1 MIVKEAHSYPIAT
14 SHKSL
19 TVGLVLPALVFLG
32 SYLVLFLGMIRHPG
46 TFDEGIILTGAMRVG
61 AKQIP
66 HRDFYVLYGPAQFYI
81 LASLFKVF
89 GKSILVE
96 RLFDLFGKALVVTTV
111 YAIAAAFCRRSIA
124 ALAATIT
131 LLWLFGLN
139 QWPGSAAFAVSLLS
153 LISSA
158 LLLPVFEGKA
168 SSGRVLATGAVAGMA
183 ALFRYDTGVALLGV
197 HVCVMAVA
205 VYWQCQG
212 LAKRVRTLASI
223 LGPYILGFAVMT
235 VPPVFYYLIVA
246 PLRFLV
252 HDMFGYPSKYYYR
265 GRNLPFP
272 GIDIHSVE
280 NLGIYLPLVIAAVS
294 IYVAVAGLLR
304 TQRKDHSTLQNAL
317 GPANWYGLLVT
328 YGFLTAALYFKGYV
342 RVTLFQMYLAIIPS
356 VLLLAVLLEHRLT
369 FPRVARI
376 GLLCLTTLSFLA
388 PASLAFHEAKGL
400 YLTHSNVPE
409 YLLSAI
415 RRDAPPEQ
423 AAWCSNA
430 NPVTIGFCFLPDED
444 RIRTI
449 DFITNHTRPNQPI
462 YVGLIEHQKI
472 FAADNILYFATLR
485 LPATKWSELDPDLES
500 RYDVQAQM
508 VQELEANAAPYI
520 VLDSEFEGIN
530 EPNDSSK
537 RSGVTLLD
545 DYIRSKYEQVEGYGI
560 MSIWKRRNNRPVMP
574 S

>member
-1 MIVKEAHSYPIAT
+1 MTVNAARNHPIAT
-14 SHKSL
+14 SHKILL
-19 TVGLVLPALVFLG
+19 TVGVVLPALVFLG
-32 SYLVLFLGMIRHPG
+32 SYLILFLGMTRHPG

-96 RLFDLFGKALVVTTV
+96 RLFDLFGKALIVTTV
-111 YAIAAAFCRRSIA
+111 YAIASAFCRRSIA
-124 ALAATIT
+124 ALAATIA
-131 LLWLFGLN
+131 LLWTFGLN
-139 QWPGSAAFAVSLLS
+139 QWPGSATTPVSLLS

-158 LLLPVFEGKA
+158 LLLPVFERRA
-168 SSGRVLATGAVAGMA
+168 SSVRMFATGAVAGMA

-197 HVCVMAVA
+197 HACVIAVA
-205 VYWQCQG
+205 IYWRCQG
-212 LAKRVRTLASI
+212 LGKRVRALASL
-223 LGPYILGFAVMT
+223 LGPYILGFALMII
-235 VPPVFYYLIVA
+235 PPLVYYLTVA

-272 GIDIHSVE
+272 EIDIHSVE

-294 IYVAVAGLLR
+294 IYVAVSRRAYR
-304 TQRKDHSTLQNAL
+304 KNHATTQGAP
-317 GPANWYGLLVT
+317 GAANWYGLLVT
-328 YGFLTAALYFKGYV
+328 YGFLTAALYLKGYV

-356 VLLLAVLLEHRLT
+356 VLLLAVLLENRMT

-376 GLLCLTTLSFLA
+376 GFLCLTVLSFVA
-388 PASLAFHEAKGL
+388 PASLAFHQAKEL
-400 YLTHSNVPE
+400 YLTHSSVPE
-409 YLLSAI
+409 YMLSAI
-415 RRDAPPEQ
+415 RRNTPPQQ
-423 AAWCSNA
+423 AAWCSKV
-430 NPVTIGFCFLPDED
+430 NPATTGFCFLPDED

-449 DFITNHTRPNQPI
+449 EFITHHTGPDQPI

-508 VQELEANAAPYI
+508 VQELETNAAPYI
-520 VLDSEFEGIN
+520 VLDSEFEEID

-545 DYIRSKYEQVEGYGI
+545 DYIRSKYEQVEGYGV
-560 MSIWKRRNNRPVMP
+560 MSIWKRRMNRPVVP

>member
-1 MIVKEAHSYPIAT
+1 MTVKEAHKYPTAT
-14 SHKSL
+14 NHKIL
-19 TVGLVLPALVFLG
+19 TVGAVLPALVFLV

-46 TFDEGIILTGAMRVG
+46 TFDEGIILTGTMRVG

-96 RLFDLFGKALVVTTV
+96 RLFDLFGKASVVTTV
-111 YAIAAAFCRRSIA
+111 YAIASVFCRRSIA

-131 LLWLFGLN
+131 LLWIFGLN
-139 QWPGSAAFAVSLLS
+139 QWPGSATTAVSLLS

-158 LLLPVFEGKA
+158 LLLPVFEKKA
-168 SSGRVLATGAVAGMA
+168 SSGRMIAIGALAGMA
-183 ALFRYDTGVALLGV
+183 ALFRYDTGVGLLGV
-197 HVCVMAVA
+197 HVCVIAVA
-205 VYWQCQG
+205 ICWQCQG
-212 LAKRVRTLASI
+212 LVKRVRASASI
-223 LGPYILGFAVMT
+223 VGPHILGFTLMT
-235 VPPVFYYLIVA
+235 VPPLVYYLTVA
-246 PLRFLV
+246 PLRYLL
-252 HDMFGYPSKYYYR
+252 HDMFDYPRKYYYR

-272 GIDIHSVE
+272 GINIHSVE

-294 IYVAVAGLLR
+294 IYVAVSGLVR
-304 TQRKDHSTLQNAL
+304 MSRKDHAPTQGSL

-328 YGFLTAALYFKGYV
+328 FGFLTAALYLKGYV

-356 VLLLAVLLEHRLT
+356 VLLLAVLLEHRLS
-369 FPRVARI
+369 FPRIARI
-376 GLLCLTTLSFLA
+376 GLLCLAGLSFVA
-388 PASLAFHEAKGL
+388 AASLDFHQAKEL
-400 YLTHSNVPE
+400 YLTHSSVPE
-409 YLLSAI
+409 YLLSII
-415 RRDAPPEQ
+415 RRNMPPEQ
-423 AAWCSNA
+423 AAWCSKG
-430 NPVTIGFCFLPDED
+430 NPVTMGFCFLPDED
-444 RIRTI
+444 RTRTI
-449 DFITNHTRPNQPI
+449 EFITNHTGPNQPI

-508 VQELEANAAPYI
+508 VHELETNAAPYI

-537 RSGVTLLD
+537 SSGVTLLD

-560 MSIWKRRNNRPVMP
+560 MSIWKRRSKP
-574 S
+574 